1 MPDLGFCGRSLWS
14 LGCNL
19 CRWLMLWPAQH
30 RQLLCG
36 RVPVFYTPAKRQK
49 QIKYWHFFPLLSLC
63 CGRVF
68 FRCKHIFPHPLKSV
82 TIVSEISKNL
92 LTFVNPYTAGMIVIS
107 YTEVIIIFSHPL
119 CDWFY
124 LHTASSLQ
132 QLLGTWLGNTDF
144 FPPSG
149 WMLPGCGGLVSRSI
163 WLRLLVGRWPS

>member
-49 QIKYWHFFPLLSLC
+49 QIKYWHFFSLLSLC

-68 FRCKHIFPHPLKSV
+68 FRCKHIFPHPLTSPYD
-82 TIVSEISKNL
+82 SFRNL
-92 LTFVNPYTAGMIVIS
+92 QEFADICESLHCWYDCYFLYWGNYYFFSSPLWLILFTYSQQPPATARNLVGE
-107 YTEVIIIFSHPL
+107 YR
-119 CDWFY
+119 
-124 LHTASSLQ
+124 
-132 QLLGTWLGNTDF
+132 F
-144 FPPSG
+144 FPPK
-149 WMLPGCGGLVSRSI
+149 WLNVARVWWTGL
-163 WLRLLVGRWPS
+163 